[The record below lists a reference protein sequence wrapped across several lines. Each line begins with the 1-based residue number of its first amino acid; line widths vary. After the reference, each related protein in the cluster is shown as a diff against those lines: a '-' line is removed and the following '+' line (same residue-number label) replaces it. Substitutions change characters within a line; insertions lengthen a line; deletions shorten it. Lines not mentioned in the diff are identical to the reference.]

1 MLSKEQTVQEC
12 DATYDAMKYKRT
24 AQKKSS
30 KKSTQTILAFE
41 EKNMF
46 FVQTLILKNTAKF
59 MLPKYKRILLKLSGE
74 AIMGNSEQGFEPFN
88 ANIIEQYAMDI
99 KTVVDLGVQVAIVIG
114 GGNIYRGMNEAD
126 SGIERAHGDYMGML
140 ATVINGMAMQAML
153 EKIGVY
159 TRLQSAINMEQ
170 VAEPYIRRKAMRHL
184 EKGRVVIFGAGT
196 GNPYFT
202 TDTAGS
208 LRAIEMKA
216 DVILKGTRVD
226 GIYTA
231 DPEKDLTATRFEQ
244 ISFSEC
250 LSLNL
255 KVMDMTA
262 FTLCMENKLPII
274 VFDMNKPGNLL
285 SVIEGKKV
293 GTLVM

>member
-1 MLSKEQTVQEC
+1 
-12 DATYDAMKYKRT
+12 
-24 AQKKSS
+24 
-30 KKSTQTILAFE
+30 
-41 EKNMF
+41 
-46 FVQTLILKNTAKF
+46 

-74 AIMGNSEQGFEPFN
+74 ALIGESKNGVDPFDPRV
-88 ANIIEQYAMDI
+88 IEQYANDI
-99 KTVVDLGVQVAIVIG
+99 KTVTDLGVQVAIVIG
-114 GGNIYRGMNEAD
+114 GGNIYRGMNEAE

-140 ATVINGMAMQAML
+140 ATMINGMAMQAML

-159 TRLQSAINMEQ
+159 TRLQSAIKMEQ
-170 VAEPYIRRKAMRHL
+170 IAEPYIRRKAMRHL
-184 EKGRVVIFGAGT
+184 EKGRVVIFGGGT

-231 DPEKDLTATRFEQ
+231 DPEKDPTATRYDNITFQEC
-244 ISFSEC
+244 ISK
-250 LSLNL
+250 NL

-285 SVIEGKKV
+285 QVVEGKGV
-293 GTLVM
+293 GTLVS

>member
-1 MLSKEQTVQEC
+1 
-12 DATYDAMKYKRT
+12 
-24 AQKKSS
+24 
-30 KKSTQTILAFE
+30 
-41 EKNMF
+41 
-46 FVQTLILKNTAKF
+46 

-74 AIMGNSEQGFEPFN
+74 ALMGDKSTSFDPFN
-88 ANIIEQYAMDI
+88 PQIIEQYANDI
-99 KTVVDLGVQVAIVIG
+99 KEVVDLGVQVAIVIG
-114 GGNIYRGMNEAD
+114 GGNIYRGMNEAE

-140 ATVINGMAMQAML
+140 ATMINGMAMQAML
-153 EKIGVY
+153 ERIGVY
-159 TRLQSAINMEQ
+159 TRLQSAIKMEQ

-184 EKGRVVIFGAGT
+184 EKGRVVIFGGGT

-231 DPEKDLTATRFEQ
+231 DPEKDATATKFST
-244 ISFSEC
+244 ISFEEC
-250 LSLNL
+250 ISRNL

-285 SVIEGKKV
+285 NLVAGKKV
-293 GTLVM
+293 GTLVS

>member
-1 MLSKEQTVQEC
+1 MQ
-12 DATYDAMKYKRT
+12 
-24 AQKKSS
+24 
-30 KKSTQTILAFE
+30 
-41 EKNMF
+41 
-46 FVQTLILKNTAKF
+46 
-59 MLPKYKRILLKLSGE
+59 PKYKRVLLKLSGE
-74 AIMGNSEQGFEPFN
+74 ALLGNERNGGPFN
-88 ANIIEQYAMDI
+88 PKIIEQYANEI
-99 KTVVDLGVQVAIVIG
+99 KELVALGIEVAIVIG

-140 ATVINGMAMQAML
+140 ATVINAMAIQAML

-170 VAEPYIRRKAMRHL
+170 VAEPYIRRKALRHL

-226 GIYTA
+226 GVYDA
-231 DPEKDLTATRFEQ
+231 DPEKNPNATKFET
-244 ISFSEC
+244 ISFQEC
-250 LSLNL
+250 ISKNL

-274 VFDMNKPGNLL
+274 VFDMNKAGNLIKIVKGE
-285 SVIEGKKV
+285 SV
-293 GTLVM
+293 GTLVQ

>member
-1 MLSKEQTVQEC
+1 LLGTGEN
-12 DATYDAMKYKRT
+12 
-24 AQKKSS
+24 KS
-30 KKSTQTILAFE
+30 
-41 EKNMF
+41 
-46 FVQTLILKNTAKF
+46 
-59 MLPKYKRILLKLSGE
+59 
-74 AIMGNSEQGFEPFN
+74 EPFN
-88 ANIIEQYAMDI
+88 PPIIEQYANDI
-99 KTVVDLGVQVAIVIG
+99 KAVTDLGVQVAIVIG
-114 GGNIYRGMNEAD
+114 GGNIYRGMNEAE

-153 EKIGVY
+153 ERVGVY
-159 TRLQSAINMEQ
+159 TRLQSAIKMEQ

-231 DPEKDLTATRFEQ
+231 DPEKDPTATKYET
-244 ISFSEC
+244 ISFQEC
-250 LSLNL
+250 ISRNL

-274 VFDMNKPGNLL
+274 VFDMNKPGNLID
-285 SVIEGKKV
+285 VVEGKQV
-293 GTLVM
+293 GTLVS

>member
-1 MLSKEQTVQEC
+1 LQNLSK
-12 DATYDAMKYKRT
+12 
-24 AQKKSS
+24 
-30 KKSTQTILAFE
+30 
-41 EKNMF
+41 
-46 FVQTLILKNTAKF
+46 
-59 MLPKYKRILLKLSGE
+59 MLPRYKRILLKLSGE
-74 AIMGNSEQGFEPFN
+74 ALLGDQKNGEPFDPK
-88 ANIIEQYAMDI
+88 ILEQYAHDI
-99 KTVVDLGVQVAIVIG
+99 KSVTDLGVQVAIVIG

-140 ATVINGMAMQAML
+140 ATVINAMAMQAML

-159 TRLQSAINMEQ
+159 SRLQSAINMEQ
-170 VAEPYIRRKAMRHL
+170 VAEPYIRRKALRHL

-226 GIYTA
+226 GIYNT
-231 DPEKDLTATRFEQ
+231 DPEKDPTAKRYEKL
-244 ISFSEC
+244 SFQEC
-250 LSLNL
+250 INQNL

-262 FTLCMENKLPII
+262 FTLCMENNLPII
-274 VFDMNKPGNLL
+274 VFNVNTQGNLL
-285 SVIEGKKV
+285 QVIQGMNV
-293 GTLVM
+293 GTLVS

>member
-1 MLSKEQTVQEC
+1 
-12 DATYDAMKYKRT
+12 
-24 AQKKSS
+24 
-30 KKSTQTILAFE
+30 
-41 EKNMF
+41 
-46 FVQTLILKNTAKF
+46 

-74 AIMGNSEQGFEPFN
+74 ALLGNQRNGDPFN
-88 ANIIEQYAMDI
+88 AAIIEQYAQDI
-99 KTVVDLGVQVAIVIG
+99 KTIVDLGVQVAIVIG
-114 GGNIYRGMNEAD
+114 GGNIYRGMNEAE

-140 ATVINGMAMQAML
+140 ATVINAMAMQAML

-170 VAEPYIRRKAMRHL
+170 VAEPYIRRKALRHL

-216 DVILKGTRVD
+216 DVILKGTRVN

-231 DPEKDLTATRFEQ
+231 DPEKDPTATRFEK
-244 ISFSEC
+244 ISFQEC
-250 LSLNL
+250 INQNL

-274 VFDMNKPGNLL
+274 VFDMNEPGNLL
-285 SVIEGKKV
+285 RVVQGHDM
-293 GTLVM
+293 GTLVS